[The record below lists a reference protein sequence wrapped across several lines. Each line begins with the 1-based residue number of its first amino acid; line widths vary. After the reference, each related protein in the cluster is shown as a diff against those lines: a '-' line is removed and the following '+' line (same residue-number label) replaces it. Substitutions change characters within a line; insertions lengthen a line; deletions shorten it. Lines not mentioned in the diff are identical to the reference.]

1 MPLRPLTPPG
11 GWLAE
16 CLQLTRG
23 WRRRSRSGGN
33 VGGRAA
39 DGVRRP
45 GGSSPG
51 PSGAAGPLLR
61 AVARLLRP
69 AQVDD
74 ARCALLP
81 PLPTGA
87 RHSPAL
93 VCAGGR
99 EPWCSWLSTG
109 ATTSSGR
116 LEGAGGA
123 WGCALRVALDVM
135 PSARVQDAHDF
146 LAGTRAGRLRVKTGV
161 SRWPDGPGYTP
172 LALSVQGDAMD
183 VLSMAASSVRSTLPP
198 LHPHPHSR
206 GRLSAEI
213 CWLGRNMRG
222 MRVT

>member
-11 GWLAE
+11 GWLVG
-16 CLQLTRG
+16 CRQLTRG
-23 WRRRSRSGGN
+23 WRRRSRSGGK

-93 VCAGGR
+93 VCAGGPAAWR
-99 EPWCSWLSTG
+99 LRPSAGTAASG
-109 ATTSSGR
+109 GR
-116 LEGAGGA
+116 LEGAGGGVELRSA
-123 WGCALRVALDVM
+123 SRPRRDARCTRARCARFAQLERVGGLGRDKRLTSRCSVERVAV
-135 PSARVQDAHDF
+135 RR
-146 LAGTRAGRLRVKTGV
+146 GGG
-161 SRWPDGPGYTP
+161 
-172 LALSVQGDAMD
+172 LALALGEPYVRGCRGSGDLKAWRWAD
-183 VLSMAASSVRSTLPP
+183 P
-198 LHPHPHSR
+198 
-206 GRLSAEI
+206 RL
-213 CWLGRNMRG
+213 
-222 MRVT
+222 

>member
-1 MPLRPLTPPG
+1 MRAHGAPQVEIG
-11 GWLAE
+11 GK
-16 CLQLTRG
+16 
-23 WRRRSRSGGN
+23 
-33 VGGRAA
+33 GGRAGSGRCPPPWRLVTRA
-39 DGVRRP
+39 QR
-45 GGSSPG
+45 GGRTAP
-51 PSGAAGPLLR
+51 PRCRAPAAPCAG
-61 AVARLLRP
+61 
-69 AQVDD
+69 DD

-87 RHSPAL
+87 WHSPAL

-99 EPWCSWLSTG
+99 EPWCSWPSAGTAG
-109 ATTSSGR
+109 TAGR
-116 LEGAGGA
+116 LEDARGTR
-123 WGCALRVALDVM
+123 GCALRVALDVM
-135 PSARVQDAHDF
+135 PGARVQDAHDF

-172 LALSVQGDAMD
+172 LALCVQGDAMD
-183 VLSMAASSVRSTLPP
+183 VLSMAASRVRSTLPP